1 MDQLTALL
9 TKAHEAQRL
18 INEVREAWNERCA
31 AALKCG
37 TPALGTPTE
46 IDAFE
51 TLTQFMRPS
60 DFVRMIVHAMNLEC
74 EQLAEAEIT
83 KFGEERA
90 LSRFKRQ

>member
-31 AALKCG
+31 A
-37 TPALGTPTE
+37 ALGTPTE

-83 KFGEERA
+83 EFGEERA